1 MASNPPFQL
10 EDQTDE
16 DFFDKL
22 VDYDD
27 EFKVTEIAEHSFA
40 DGNDSDELKAFANL
54 SIGEVGVTP
63 GDFGRVNG
71 IEAEEETSGVA
82 NAVLVDG
89 KVEESSLLVSSNYGH
104 VEESSSLVSSN
115 SSGFDSVIE
124 SNGGAIVMEETSDST
139 VSKINESG
147 GSGVKEVQWAAFNT
161 DSGQIGSNGFGS
173 YSDFFSELG
182 DGVVDQTGKVGD
194 NLSSESKVGSGS
206 EGLKTG
212 YDDGNNYNGQHQ
224 GSEAYDA
231 TMEQYLDGQDLNSS
245 QYWENLYPG
254 WKYDP
259 NTGQWYQVNGYDAN
273 GNVGSFDANAACDC
287 VVSEGNSKVSYI
299 LQTAESFVGTVTK
312 SGTTESVTDW
322 NQFPRDSGM
331 TESITNL
338 NQVSQESGSAEGV
351 SNWSQVAHENGS
363 VDGVSNWEKVSQG
376 NNEYPV
382 HMAFDPQYPG
392 WYYDTIAQEW
402 RSLETYTS
410 SLQSTVQAH
419 DRLSQIGLQS
429 TATVS
434 HDSDQK
440 TYNDH
445 GQVENYRSQGFDTQ
459 SQDHNRAGSFT
470 NYNHQDFNMWQSET
484 LTKTDNPIGFSG
496 NQLPEN
502 DYRSNSHGSNHLSQQ
517 KSYISGGAVPF
528 YEKATQFDNM
538 VTTTRSQGF
547 VPSGNFSQQVN
558 QQNLQQKGQ
567 MYISNGYYGNQNP
580 VNSSQQQF
588 QSGHQFSYAPYAGRS
603 SAGRPPHALVTFGFG
618 GKLIV
623 MKDSSSLSTSS
634 YGSQGPLGG
643 SISVLNLMEVV
654 TEKID
659 ASNVGVGTFGYFTT
673 LCGESF
679 PGPLVGGNVGSK
691 ELNKWIDE
699 RITNCESSDMGYRK
713 RDALSLLFSLLKI
726 GCQHYGKFRSPFG
739 SDNALRENDA
749 PEPAVARLFA
759 SAKRN
764 GAQFSDYGALAHC
777 LQKFPPEAQL
787 HATAAEVQSLLVSG
801 RKQEALLRA
810 SEGQLWGPALILAAQ
825 LGNQFYAD
833 TVKQMALHQLVAGSP
848 LRTLCLLI
856 AGQPADVFSTDT
868 TFDSSISGAVNLSP
882 HPALCGRNGML
893 DNWEENLAII
903 TANRTKD
910 DGLVLMHLGDSL
922 WKDRSEI
929 IAAHICYIVAE
940 ANFEP
945 YSDSARMCLVGA
957 DHLKFPRTF
966 ASPDA
971 IQRTELYEYSKVIGN
986 AQFILLPFQ
995 PYKLIYA
1002 HMLAEVG
1009 KVTESMKYCQ
1019 AVLKYLKTG
1028 RAPEVNTW
1036 AKLASLLEDR
1046 ISAHQQ
1052 GGYSTNLAPAKLV
1065 GKFLN
1070 LVDNTAYRLV
1080 GGLPPPVPSASQ
1092 SGAQANEHYYQPTGA
1107 RVSTS
1112 QSTMTVSSL
1121 MPSTAMEPTGERAA
1135 DGSRIAM
1142 SNRSVSEPD
1151 IGKSPRQD
1159 QVDSSKEATT
1169 SGASKASVLAGASRF
1184 GRFSFG
1190 SQLLQKTVGLILKPR
1205 QDKQAKL
1212 GEKNRFYYDEK
1223 LKRWVEEGAEPPA
1236 EEAPPPPPPTNAA
1249 FQNGISDYNLNSAL
1263 KSDGPYSNG
1272 SSDFKSPIPS
1282 DNSSGIPPIPPAS
1295 NQFSARGRMGVRSRY
1310 VDTFNKGGGN
1320 PTNLFQSPSVSSI
1333 KPASGSNPK
1342 IFVPSL
1348 VSSNEPTF
1356 VTSTDIMQETTAI
1369 TENPSIPSANNMA
1382 HSPAPS
1388 PSMTIQRFPSMD
1400 TISDKN
1406 KMNGNGSLSSYS
1418 RRTAS
1423 WSGSFSDAHSP
1434 QQRTELRPLG
1444 EVLGMPPSSFMPS
1457 EPSLAQLPVNCGS
1470 FGNDLHEVE
1479 L

>member
-1 MASNPPFQL
+1 MASSPPFQL

-22 VDYDD
+22 VDDD
-27 EFKVTEIAEHSFA
+27 EFKVTAITGHSFA

-54 SIGEVGVTP
+54 SIGEVGVTSEDL
-63 GDFGRVNG
+63 GGEGG
-71 IEAEEETSGVA
+71 IEAKEEETSGDA
-82 NAVLVDG
+82 NAMSVDG
-89 KVEESSLLVSSNYGH
+89 HIEENSLLVSSNYGH

-115 SSGFDSVIE
+115 SLGFDGVIE

-139 VSKINESG
+139 VHKINESG

-161 DSGQIGSNGFGS
+161 DSVKVGSNGFGS

-182 DGVVDQTGKVGD
+182 DGVVDQTGKVVD
-194 NLSSESKVGSGS
+194 NFSSESMVGSGS
-206 EGLKTG
+206 EGIKTG
-212 YDDGNNYNGQHQ
+212 YDDDNNYNGQYQ
-224 GSEAYDA
+224 GNEPYDA
-231 TMEQYLDGQDLNSS
+231 TMGQQADGQDLNSS

-259 NTGQWYQVNGYDAN
+259 NTGQWYQVDGYDAN
-273 GNVGSFDANAACDC
+273 GNIRSFDSNYSSDC
-287 VVSEGNSKVSYI
+287 VVSDGNSQVSY
-299 LQTAESFVGTVTK
+299 LQQTAQSFVGTVTK

-322 NQFPRDSGM
+322 YQLPRDRGM
-331 TESITNL
+331 TECVTNL
-338 NQVSQESGSAEGV
+338 NKVSQESGSAEGV
-351 SNWSQVAHENGS
+351 STWSQVAQENGS
-363 VDGVSNWEKVSQG
+363 VDGVSNWDKVLPG
-376 NNEYPV
+376 NNEYPA
-382 HMAFDPQYPG
+382 HMVFDPQYPG

-402 RSLETYTS
+402 QSLETYTS
-410 SLQSTVQAH
+410 SPQSTVQAH
-419 DRLSQIGLQS
+419 DQLSQIGLQS

-434 HDSDQK
+434 HNSDKK
-440 TYNDH
+440 TYNDY
-445 GQVENYRSQGFDTQ
+445 GQAENYRSQGFDTQ
-459 SQDHNRAGSFT
+459 SQDHNRAGSFS
-470 NYNHQDFNMWQSET
+470 NYNHQDFNMWQPET
-484 LTKTDNPIGFSG
+484 LTKTDNPIDFSG
-496 NQLPEN
+496 NQLLDN
-502 DYRSNSHGSNHLSQQ
+502 DYGSNSYVSNHLSQQ
-517 KSYISGGAVPF
+517 MSYVSGGAVPF
-528 YEKATQFDNM
+528 YEKATQVDTM
-538 VTTTRSQGF
+538 VTTSGSQGF

-558 QQNLQQKGQ
+558 QQTLQQKDQ
-567 MYISNGYYGNQNP
+567 MHVSNGYYGNQNP

-588 QSGHQFSYAPYAGRS
+588 QIGHQFSYAPNAGRS

-623 MKDSSSLSTSS
+623 LKDSSSLSTSS

-659 ASNVGVGTFGYFTT
+659 ASSVGVGTFGYFNT
-673 LCGESF
+673 LCRESF
-679 PGPLVGGNVGSK
+679 PSPLVGGNVGSK

-699 RITNCESSDMGYRK
+699 RVANCESSDMGYRK
-713 RDALSLLFSLLKI
+713 HDALSLLLSLLKI

-739 SDNALRENDA
+739 SDNASRESDA

-764 GAQFSDYGALAHC
+764 GAQFSDYSALAHC
-777 LQKFPPEAQL
+777 LQKLPPEAQL
-787 HATAAEVQSLLVSG
+787 QATAAEVQSLLVSG
-801 RKQEALLRA
+801 RKKEALLRA

-868 TFDSSISGAVNLSP
+868 TFGSSISGAVNLSL
-882 HPALCGRNGML
+882 HPALCGSNGML
-893 DNWEENLAII
+893 DNWEENLAVII
-903 TANRTKD
+903 ANRTKD
-910 DGLVLMHLGDSL
+910 DGPVLMHLGDSL
-922 WKDRSEI
+922 WKDRSE
-929 IAAHICYIVAE
+929 
-940 ANFEP
+940 
-945 YSDSARMCLVGA
+945 
-957 DHLKFPRTF
+957 
-966 ASPDA
+966 
-971 IQRTELYEYSKVIGN
+971 RTELYEYSKVLGN

-1009 KVTESMKYCQ
+1009 KLTEATKYCQ

-1036 AKLASLLEDR
+1036 TKLASLLEER
-1046 ISAHQQ
+1046 IRAHQQ

-1070 LVDNTAYRLV
+1070 LVDSTAHRLV

-1092 SGAQANEHYYQPTGA
+1092 SSAQANEHYYQPMGA
-1107 RVSTS
+1107 S
-1112 QSTMTVSSL
+1112 QSTMAVSSL
-1121 MPSTAMEPTGERAA
+1121 MPSTAMEPIGERAA
-1135 DGSRIAM
+1135 DGSRITM
-1142 SNRSVSEPD
+1142 HNRSVSEPV
-1151 IGKSPRQD
+1151 IGRSPRQD
-1159 QVDSSKEATT
+1159 QVDSSKEAT
-1169 SGASKASVLAGASRF
+1169 SSSASKSSVLAGVSRF

-1190 SQLLQKTVGLILKPR
+1190 SQLLQKTVGLVLKPR
-1205 QDKQAKL
+1205 QEKQAKL

-1236 EEAPPPPPPTNAA
+1236 EEAAPPPPPTTAA
-1249 FQNGISDYNLNSAL
+1249 FQNGMSDYNLNSAL
-1263 KSDGPYSNG
+1263 KSNGPYSNG
-1272 SSDFKSPIPS
+1272 SPDFKSPTPS

-1320 PTNLFQSPSVSSI
+1320 PTSLFQSPSVSSI

-1342 IFVPSL
+1342 FFVPSP
-1348 VSSNEPTF
+1348 VSSSERTF
-1356 VTSTDIMQETTAI
+1356 DSPDTVQETTAI
-1369 TENPSIPSANNMA
+1369 TENPLIPNTNNLA
-1382 HSPAPS
+1382 PSPTPS
-1388 PSMTIQRFPSMD
+1388 PSMTMQRFPSMD

-1406 KMNGNGSLSSYS
+1406 KMMNGNSSLSSYS

-1423 WSGSFSDAHSP
+1423 WSGSFSDAYSP
-1434 QQRTELRPLG
+1434 QQRTELKPLG
-1444 EVLGMPPSSFMPS
+1444 EVLGISPSSFMPI
-1457 EPSLAQLPVNCGS
+1457 EPSLSQLPVNGGS
-1470 FGNDLHEVE
+1470 FGDDLHEVE